1 MANLLHRIALNLQLN
16 NLSSGEFQEKH
27 FKLQLFLSSLACENG
42 KHLLRAW
49 PGMGKVNSPI
59 HRQISCLTHWRLV
72 LVRWERP
79 LVPQQPSML
88 SEITAETGVAD
99 IPLFEHS

>member
-42 KHLLRAW
+42 KHLLRA
-49 PGMGKVNSPI
+49 
-59 HRQISCLTHWRLV
+59 
-72 LVRWERP
+72 
-79 LVPQQPSML
+79 
-88 SEITAETGVAD
+88 
-99 IPLFEHS
+99 